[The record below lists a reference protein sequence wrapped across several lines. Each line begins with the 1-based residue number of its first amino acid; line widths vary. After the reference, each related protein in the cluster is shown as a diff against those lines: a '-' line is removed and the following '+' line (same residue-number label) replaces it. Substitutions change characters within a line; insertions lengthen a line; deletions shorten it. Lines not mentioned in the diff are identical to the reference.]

1 MTDIN
6 KEIEEIEE
14 DAPANSMGSGQVAS
28 HNNFS
33 LGKPMNV
40 TDRRYKKNGKTVML
54 KKFKS
59 WSESVELSE
68 DNVSIVRDI
77 VKNKQ
82 FKTIKLKDGKV
93 KKIEYNKFKFVPF
106 LRDKT

>member
-54 KKFKS
+54 KRFKS
-59 WSESVELSE
+59 WSGSESVELSE

-82 FKTIKLKDGKV
+82 FKTIKLKDGKAA
-93 KKIEYNKFKFVPF
+93 
-106 LRDKT
+106 